1 MSNEE
6 SAKEVG
12 EGESKGGG
20 GQQATQQTSNSEPP
34 QSSSSDG
41 NHQENIKK
49 NSILRVAAHLLR
61 IIHESEPLMI

>member
-1 MSNEE
+1 MSNED

-20 GQQATQQTSNSEPP
+20 GQQATQQ
-34 QSSSSDG
+34 SSSSYG

-61 IIHESEPLMI
+61 IIHESKPLMI